1 MRFEGYG
8 DIPERD
14 FRRSDFRRQTGE
26 DIEFI
31 AFFLWKEV
39 SPQVTE
45 DSGFSAKIRGPQG
58 LM

>member
-1 MRFEGYG
+1 MRFEAYG

-45 DSGFSAKIRGPQG
+45 RFYMRRRQK
-58 LM
+58 